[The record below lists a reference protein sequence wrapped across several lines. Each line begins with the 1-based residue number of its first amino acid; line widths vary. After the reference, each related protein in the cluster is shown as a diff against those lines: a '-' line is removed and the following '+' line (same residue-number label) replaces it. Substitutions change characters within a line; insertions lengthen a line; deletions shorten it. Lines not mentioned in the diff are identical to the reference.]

1 MRKKNVT
8 PPQSVA
14 GPSTMELPARDL
26 PWAYDMAGTAEDMV
40 AQLESVARTVSA
52 MGSPQGIDLTL
63 DAKDVVHI
71 MGLFTENLERI
82 REVLEEVRLAMEDT
96 DLSLTQGEKTV
107 LWDVCTTAEDG
118 APFDSCGWMTADKKD
133 ALENLKQ
140 ARVRRPDAY
149 LARVLYTRCR
159 PEDERMGTGV
169 HSQRG

>member
-1 MRKKNVT
+1 
-8 PPQSVA
+8 
-14 GPSTMELPARDL
+14 
-26 PWAYDMAGTAEDMV
+26 MAGTAEDMV
-40 AQLESVARTVSA
+40 AQLESVSRTVSA

-96 DLSLTQGEKTV
+96 DLSITDTEKAV

-118 APFDSCGWMTADKKD
+118 APFDSCGVMEPDKQD
-133 ALENLKQ
+133 ALENLQ
-140 ARVRRPDAY
+140 RQRVRRPDAY

-159 PEDERMGTGV
+159 PEDERVEAGR
-169 HSQRG
+169 Q